1 MRLLKRLGLDQTRIQ
16 IFIGFIA
23 AMALVLAMTVGSIYM
38 LLSLQQK
45 KNAQQYTDEIAVQMS
60 GRLQSQLNEINVL
73 TLQLAM
79 DERIQELLFQ
89 ERNGNRV
96 SYEDRMQVRKMLQ
109 EKMVYSETIQEIELF
124 SLEGS
129 IYPMVEKNV
138 KQRAGGKAV
147 ERADESLQAGA
158 LVWLAQDPEDSDS
171 LLALRQVKIE
181 RLGYESGGYLVMKV
195 KRSLIDFISAG
206 DAKLADSTV
215 YLTDEN
221 GEIIASDTLR
231 EELLSG
237 NLKKEKSFIAVSR
250 HIPETDW
257 MLEILLPQKMVMEGT
272 SFIRYVLLAASA
284 AGIIMF
290 AFLSFGLSQ
299 LITSPVKKLS
309 RVMQQGKE
317 GNLQENREQYF
328 NREVSQL
335 NTRYNQLVREINYLI
350 KSVYEIEIMKSKSE
364 ITALHSQINPHF
376 LFNTLDCIYW
386 AHISKGE
393 KELSRSIILLADLF
407 RYTIQSND
415 HNGFVTAEQELEQVK
430 RYAELIKMRWEDRL
444 ETAFY
449 LDPSAQKCKIPKL
462 TIQPLV
468 ENAVVHGIEPLNGG
482 GRLSVT
488 INKCD
493 SDLIVTVEDNGVGIS
508 GSKLAEIRSRLSNET
523 HKELQ
528 VGGKGIGLFNVHKLA
543 QLQYGEGSGIEI
555 ESVENV
561 GTTVILKLTA
571 KEGT

>member
-221 GEIIASDTLR
+221 GEIIASDALR